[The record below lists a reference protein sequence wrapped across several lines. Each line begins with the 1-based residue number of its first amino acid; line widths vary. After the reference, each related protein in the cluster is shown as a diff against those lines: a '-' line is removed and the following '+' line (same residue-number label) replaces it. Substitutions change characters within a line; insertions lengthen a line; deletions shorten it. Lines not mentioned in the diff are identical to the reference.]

1 MKWRA
6 LSKLSEDAR
15 SLSYPRGNAGYASR
29 VVADLTSLGVEE
41 VAVSDEGRPLM
52 LGKGFRN
59 AVFLVRRGGEAL
71 AAKVRRDDWPHD
83 DVWREASVHGAANA
97 VGVGPRLRG
106 SAGRVLL
113 MEVVEGTK
121 LADWLPAAGWE
132 EVVAVLGS
140 LLRQCRALDA
150 AGIDHGELSDPS
162 KHVVITRGSS
172 VVIIDFGS
180 ARFALRPKNVTS
192 IAGFIARGFAR
203 DALLRAGLNPSVE
216 PEVLRRYKRT
226 LSEEDF
232 LAVLRSIGLERG
244 R

>member
-1 MKWRA
+1 MRWRA
-6 LSKLSEDAR
+6 LVQLGEDVR
-15 SLSYPRGNAGYASR
+15 SFSYPRGDFGYASR
-29 VVADLTSLGVEE
+29 VEADLKALGVEE
-41 VAVSDEGRPLM
+41 VAVSEEGKPLM

-113 MEVVEGTK
+113 MEVVEGIR
-121 LADWLPAAGWE
+121 LVDWLPSASGE
-132 EVVAVLGS
+132 EVVGVLGS
-140 LLRQCRALDA
+140 LFRQCRALDA
-150 AGIDHGELSDPS
+150 AGIDHGELGDPS

-180 ARFALRPKNVTS
+180 ARFTTRPKNVTS
-192 IAGFIARGFAR
+192 IAGFISKGLARE
-203 DALLRAGLNPSVE
+203 ALLRAGLKPSVE

-232 LAVLRSIGLERG
+232 LAVLGSIGLERG
-244 R
+244 G